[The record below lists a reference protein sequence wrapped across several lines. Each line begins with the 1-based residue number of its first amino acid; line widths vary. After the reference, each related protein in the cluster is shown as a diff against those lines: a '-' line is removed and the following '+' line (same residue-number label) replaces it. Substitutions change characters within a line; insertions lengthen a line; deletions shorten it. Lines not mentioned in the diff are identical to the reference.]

1 MGNRY
6 GSLDCV
12 FVLEQA
18 NSYDL
23 GNKDL
28 RIWQAK
34 ICLISDSVEV
44 SDMKSQKTNA
54 KTELATEKTSL
65 TQTRNQIMINRTRIR
80 INFRIA
86 SEIGILKL

>member
-6 GSLDCV
+6 GSLDSV

-23 GNKDL
+23 RNTDL
-28 RIWQAK
+28 RIQQGK

-44 SDMKSQKTNA
+44 NDMKSQKTN
-54 KTELATEKTSL
+54 
-65 TQTRNQIMINRTRIR
+65 
-80 INFRIA
+80 
-86 SEIGILKL
+86 